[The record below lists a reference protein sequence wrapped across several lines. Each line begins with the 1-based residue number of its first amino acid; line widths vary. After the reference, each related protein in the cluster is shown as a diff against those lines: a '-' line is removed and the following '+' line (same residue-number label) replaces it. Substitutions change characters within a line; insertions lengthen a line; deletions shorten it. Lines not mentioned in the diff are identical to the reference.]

1 MLRYIKKRDDEKMH
15 KEDKTILE
23 EICLTRNLSESTMKN
38 YEQSIRSYTE
48 SQGLTLKELLIEAEE
63 EEEKG
68 VRLKHRNVKKRLI
81 IFQNYLLTDKGLSKS
96 TIKKQV
102 QIIRNIYNHF
112 EIELPK
118 IPKLN
123 EKHVRD
129 YDPIYYDDLPSKEL
143 IQEALKI
150 SKPNMTA
157 VILFI
162 VSSGCAREET
172 LSLSIQDFITATE
185 EYHNSTDIHDV
196 LNELKHQDNIVPVF
210 KLKRRKTSQYYY
222 TFCSPEATDA
232 IVHYLESRTD
242 LLTPDKQLFKFE
254 KSYFQKKFI
263 EINNLLGGNKKGCYG
278 IFRSHM
284 LRKFHASN
292 LARGENGLTVEEID
306 SLQGRSKNK
315 THDSYFLDDPQ
326 ELKKKYISNI
336 DKVLINY
343 DKRELTF
350 ESPEVLELKKKA
362 AELEKENAE
371 IKQNINKA
379 VDDRISEVFNEYGIE
394 EILRKHGL

>member
-1 MLRYIKKRDDEKMH
+1 MH
-15 KEDKTILE
+15 KEDIPILE
-23 EICLTRNLSESTMKN
+23 EICLTRNLSKSTRKN

-48 SQGLTLKELLIEAEE
+48 SQGLTLKELLMEAEE

-81 IFQNYLLTDKGLSKS
+81 IFQNYLLNDKGLSKS

-102 QIIRNIYNHF
+102 QIIRYIYNHY
-112 EIELPK
+112 EIELPN

-123 EKHVRD
+123 EKHVKD
-129 YDPIYYDDLPSKEL
+129 YEPIYYDDLPTKEL

-150 SKPNMTA
+150 SKPNMKA

-162 VSSGCAREET
+162 LSSGCAREET
-172 LSLSIQDFITATE
+172 LSLSINDFITATN
-185 EYHNSTDIHDV
+185 EYHNSTDIYEV
-196 LNELKHQDNIVPVF
+196 LEELKHQENIIPIF
-210 KLKRRKTSQYYY
+210 KLRRRKTNQYYY

-232 IVHYLESRTD
+232 IVYYLESRTD
-242 LLTPDKQLFKFE
+242 LLTPEKQLFKFE
-254 KSYFQKKFI
+254 KTYFQKKFI
-263 EINNLLGGNKKGCYG
+263 EINNLLGGHKKGCYG

-306 SLQGRSKNK
+306 SLQGRSKTK
-315 THDSYFLDDPQ
+315 THTSYFLDDPQ
-326 ELKKKYISNI
+326 ELKKKYIANI

-343 DKRELTF
+343 DKKELTF
-350 ESPEVLELKKKA
+350 ESPEVLALKKRA
-362 AELEKENAE
+362 SELERENQE
-371 IKQNINKA
+371 IKDNITKA
-379 VDDRISEVFNEYGIE
+379 VDDRINEVLSKYGF
-394 EILRKHGL
+394 

>member
-1 MLRYIKKRDDEKMH
+1 MH
-15 KEDKTILE
+15 KEDIPILD
-23 EICLTRNLSESTMKN
+23 EICLTRNLSKSTRKN

-68 VRLKHRNVKKRLI
+68 VRLKHRKVKKRLI
-81 IFQNYLLTDKGLSKS
+81 IFQNYLLNEKGLSKS

-102 QIIRNIYNHF
+102 QIIRYLYRHC
-112 EIELPK
+112 EIELPN

-129 YDPIYYDDLPSKEL
+129 YEPIYYDDLPTKEL
-143 IQEALKI
+143 IQEALNI
-150 SKPNMTA
+150 SKPNMKA

-162 VSSGCAREET
+162 ISSGCAREET
-172 LSLSIQDFITATE
+172 LSLSINDFITATNQ
-185 EYHNSTDIHDV
+185 YHNSTDIYEV
-196 LNELKHQDNIVPVF
+196 LEELKHQENVVPIF
-210 KLKRRKTSQYYY
+210 KLRRRKTNQYYY

-232 IVHYLESRTD
+232 IVYYLESRTD
-242 LLTPDKQLFKFE
+242 LLTPGKQLFKFE
-254 KSYFQKKFI
+254 KTYFQKKFI
-263 EINNLLGGNKKGCYG
+263 ELNNSLGGHKKGCYG

-306 SLQGRSKNK
+306 SLQGRMKDK
-315 THDSYFLDDPQ
+315 MHKPYFLDDPQ
-326 ELKKKYISNI
+326 ELRKKYIMNI

-343 DKRELTF
+343 DKKELTF
-350 ESPEVLELKKKA
+350 ESPEVLELKKRA
-362 AELEKENAE
+362 VELEKENEA

-379 VDDRISEVFNEYGIE
+379 VDDRISEVLAKYGF
-394 EILRKHGL
+394 

>member
-1 MLRYIKKRDDEKMH
+1 MQE
-15 KEDKTILE
+15 EDKLILE
-23 EICLTRNLSESTMKN
+23 EICLTRNLSKN
-38 YEQSIRSYTE
+38 TIRNYKQSIKSYTQ
-48 SQGLTLKELLIEAEE
+48 SQGLTLKELLEEAEAEE
-63 EEEKG
+63 EKG
-68 VRLKHRNVKKRLI
+68 IRLKHRNVKKRLI
-81 IFQNYLLTDKGLSKS
+81 IFQNYLLNEKGLSKS

-102 QIIRNIYNHF
+102 NIIRYIYNHF

-129 YDPIYYDDLPSKEL
+129 YEPIYYDDLPTKEL

-150 SKPNMTA
+150 SKPNMKA

-172 LSLSIQDFITATE
+172 LSLSIQDFIDSTN
-185 EYHNSTDIHDV
+185 EYHNSTNIYDV
-196 LNELKHQDNIVPVF
+196 LEELKHQENIIPIF
-210 KLKRRKTSQYYY
+210 KLKRKKTNQYYY

-232 IVHYLESRTD
+232 IIYYLESRTD
-242 LLTPDKQLFKFE
+242 KLTPDKQLFKFE

-263 EINNLLGGNKKGCYG
+263 EINNMLGGQRKGAYG

-306 SLQGRSKNK
+306 SLQGRAKNK
-315 THDSYFLDDPQ
+315 VHTSYFLDDPN
-326 ELKKKYISNI
+326 ELKKKYILNI

-343 DKRELTF
+343 DKKELTF
-350 ESPEVLELKKKA
+350 ESPEVLALRKRA
-362 AELEKENAE
+362 AELEKENEE

-379 VDDRISEVFNEYGIE
+379 VDDRINEVLSKYGF
-394 EILRKHGL
+394 

>member
-1 MLRYIKKRDDEKMH
+1 MH
-15 KEDKTILE
+15 KEDIPILD
-23 EICLTRNLSESTMKN
+23 EICLTRNLSKSTRKN

-81 IFQNYLLTDKGLSKS
+81 IFQNYLLNEKGLSKS

-102 QIIRNIYNHF
+102 QIIRYLYRHC
-112 EIELPK
+112 EIELPN

-129 YDPIYYDDLPSKEL
+129 YEPIYYDDLPTKEL
-143 IQEALKI
+143 IQEALNI
-150 SKPNMTA
+150 SKPNMKA

-162 VSSGCAREET
+162 ISSGCAREET
-172 LSLSIQDFITATE
+172 LSLSINDFIIATNQ
-185 EYHNSTDIHDV
+185 YHNSTDIYEV
-196 LNELKHQDNIVPVF
+196 LEELKHQENVVPIF
-210 KLKRRKTSQYYY
+210 KLRRRKTNQYYY

-232 IVHYLESRTD
+232 IVYYLESRTD
-242 LLTPDKQLFKFE
+242 LLTPEKQLFKFE
-254 KSYFQKKFI
+254 KTYFQKKFI
-263 EINNLLGGNKKGCYG
+263 ELNNSLGGHKKGCYG

-292 LARGENGLTVEEID
+292 LARGENGLTLEEID
-306 SLQGRSKNK
+306 SLQGRMKDK
-315 THDSYFLDDPQ
+315 MHKPYFLDDPQ
-326 ELKKKYISNI
+326 ELRKKYIMNI

-343 DKRELTF
+343 DKKELTF
-350 ESPEVLELKKKA
+350 ESPEVLELKKRA
-362 AELEKENAE
+362 VELEKENEA

-379 VDDRISEVFNEYGIE
+379 VDDRISEVLANYGF
-394 EILRKHGL
+394 

>member
-1 MLRYIKKRDDEKMH
+1 MQE
-15 KEDKTILE
+15 EDKLILE
-23 EICLTRNLSESTMKN
+23 EICLTRNLSKN
-38 YEQSIRSYTE
+38 TIRNYKQSIKSYTQ
-48 SQGLTLKELLIEAEE
+48 SQGLTLKELLEEAEAEE
-63 EEEKG
+63 EKG
-68 VRLKHRNVKKRLI
+68 IRLKHRNVKKRLI
-81 IFQNYLLTDKGLSKS
+81 IFQNYLLNEKGLSKS

-102 QIIRNIYNHF
+102 NIIRYIYNHF

-129 YDPIYYDDLPSKEL
+129 YEPIYYDDLPTKEL

-150 SKPNMTA
+150 SKPNMKA

-172 LSLSIQDFITATE
+172 LSLSIQDFIDSTN
-185 EYHNSTDIHDV
+185 EYHNSTNIYDV
-196 LNELKHQDNIVPVF
+196 LEELKHQENIIPIF
-210 KLKRRKTSQYYY
+210 KLKRKKTNQYYY

-232 IVHYLESRTD
+232 IIYYLESRTD
-242 LLTPDKQLFKFE
+242 KLTPDKQLFKFE

-263 EINNLLGGNKKGCYG
+263 EINNMLGGQRKGAYG

-292 LARGENGLTVEEID
+292 LARGENGLSVEEID

-315 THDSYFLDDPQ
+315 VHTSYFLDDPN
-326 ELKKKYISNI
+326 ELKKKYILNI

-343 DKRELTF
+343 DKKELTF
-350 ESPEVLELKKKA
+350 ESPEVLALRKRA
-362 AELEKENAE
+362 AELEKENEE

-379 VDDRISEVFNEYGIE
+379 VDDRINEVLSKYGF
-394 EILRKHGL
+394 

>member
-1 MLRYIKKRDDEKMH
+1 MH
-15 KEDKTILE
+15 KEDIPILD
-23 EICLTRNLSESTMKN
+23 EICLTRNLSKSTRKN

-81 IFQNYLLTDKGLSKS
+81 IFQNYLLNEKGLSKS

-102 QIIRNIYNHF
+102 QIIRYLYRHC
-112 EIELPK
+112 EIELPN

-129 YDPIYYDDLPSKEL
+129 YEPIYYDDLPTKEL
-143 IQEALKI
+143 IQEALNI
-150 SKPNMTA
+150 SKPNMKA

-162 VSSGCAREET
+162 ISSGCAREET
-172 LSLSIQDFITATE
+172 LSLSINDFITATNQ
-185 EYHNSTDIHDV
+185 YHNSTDIYEV
-196 LNELKHQDNIVPVF
+196 LEELKHQENVVPIF
-210 KLKRRKTSQYYY
+210 KLRRRKTNQYYY

-232 IVHYLESRTD
+232 IVYYLESRTD
-242 LLTPDKQLFKFE
+242 LLTPEKQLFKFE
-254 KSYFQKKFI
+254 KTYFQKKFI
-263 EINNLLGGNKKGCYG
+263 ELNNSLGGHKKGCYG

-306 SLQGRSKNK
+306 SLQGRMKDK
-315 THDSYFLDDPQ
+315 MHKPYFLDDPQ
-326 ELKKKYISNI
+326 ELRKKYIMNI

-343 DKRELTF
+343 DKKELTF
-350 ESPEVLELKKKA
+350 ESPEVLELKKRA
-362 AELEKENAE
+362 VELEKENEA

-379 VDDRISEVFNEYGIE
+379 VDERISEVLAKYGF
-394 EILRKHGL
+394 

>member
-1 MLRYIKKRDDEKMH
+1 MH
-15 KEDKTILE
+15 KEDIPILD
-23 EICLTRNLSESTMKN
+23 EICLTRNLSKSTRKN

-81 IFQNYLLTDKGLSKS
+81 IFQNYLLNEKGLSKS

-102 QIIRNIYNHF
+102 QIIRYLYRHC
-112 EIELPK
+112 EIELPN

-129 YDPIYYDDLPSKEL
+129 YEPIYYDDLPTKEL
-143 IQEALKI
+143 IQEALNI
-150 SKPNMTA
+150 SKPNMKA

-162 VSSGCAREET
+162 ISSGCAREET
-172 LSLSIQDFITATE
+172 LSLSINDFITATNQ
-185 EYHNSTDIHDV
+185 YHNSTDIYEV
-196 LNELKHQDNIVPVF
+196 LEELKHQENVVPIF
-210 KLKRRKTSQYYY
+210 KLRRRKTNQYYY

-232 IVHYLESRTD
+232 IVYYLESRTD
-242 LLTPDKQLFKFE
+242 LLTPEKQLFKFE
-254 KSYFQKKFI
+254 KTYFQKKFI
-263 EINNLLGGNKKGCYG
+263 ELNNSLGGHKKGCYG

-292 LARGENGLTVEEID
+292 LARGENGLTLEEID
-306 SLQGRSKNK
+306 SLQGRMKDK
-315 THDSYFLDDPQ
+315 MHKPYFLDDPQ
-326 ELKKKYISNI
+326 ELRKKYIMNI
-336 DKVLINY
+336 DKVLISY
-343 DKRELTF
+343 DKKELTF
-350 ESPEVLELKKKA
+350 ESPEVLELKKRA
-362 AELEKENAE
+362 VELEKENEA

-379 VDDRISEVFNEYGIE
+379 VDDRISEVLAKYGF
-394 EILRKHGL
+394 

>member
-1 MLRYIKKRDDEKMH
+1 MH
-15 KEDKTILE
+15 KEDIPILD
-23 EICLTRNLSESTMKN
+23 EICLTRNLSKSTRKN

-81 IFQNYLLTDKGLSKS
+81 IFQNYLLNEKGLSKS

-102 QIIRNIYNHF
+102 QIIRYLYRHC
-112 EIELPK
+112 EIELPN

-129 YDPIYYDDLPSKEL
+129 YEPIYYDDLPTKEL
-143 IQEALKI
+143 IQEALNI
-150 SKPNMTA
+150 SKPNMKA

-162 VSSGCAREET
+162 ISSGCAREET
-172 LSLSIQDFITATE
+172 LSLSINDFITATNQ
-185 EYHNSTDIHDV
+185 YHNSTDIYEV
-196 LNELKHQDNIVPVF
+196 LEELKHQENVVPIF
-210 KLKRRKTSQYYY
+210 KLRRRKTNQYYY

-232 IVHYLESRTD
+232 IVYYLESRTD
-242 LLTPDKQLFKFE
+242 LLTPEKQLFKFE
-254 KSYFQKKFI
+254 KTYFQKKFI
-263 EINNLLGGNKKGCYG
+263 ELNNSLGGHKKGCYG

-292 LARGENGLTVEEID
+292 LARGENGLTLEEID
-306 SLQGRSKNK
+306 SLQGRMKDK
-315 THDSYFLDDPQ
+315 MHKPYFLDDPQ
-326 ELKKKYISNI
+326 ELRKKYIMNI

-343 DKRELTF
+343 DKKELTF
-350 ESPEVLELKKKA
+350 ESPEVLELKKRA
-362 AELEKENAE
+362 VELEKENEA
-371 IKQNINKA
+371 IKHNINKA
-379 VDDRISEVFNEYGIE
+379 VDDRISEVLAKYGF
-394 EILRKHGL
+394 

>member
-1 MLRYIKKRDDEKMH
+1 M
-15 KEDKTILE
+15 
-23 EICLTRNLSESTMKN
+23 
-38 YEQSIRSYTE
+38 
-48 SQGLTLKELLIEAEE
+48 TLKELLIEAEE

-81 IFQNYLLTDKGLSKS
+81 IFQNYLLNEKGLSKS

-102 QIIRNIYNHF
+102 QIIRYLYRHC
-112 EIELPK
+112 EIELPN

-129 YDPIYYDDLPSKEL
+129 YEPIYYDDLPTKEL
-143 IQEALKI
+143 IQEALNI
-150 SKPNMTA
+150 SKPNMKA

-162 VSSGCAREET
+162 ISSGCAREET
-172 LSLSIQDFITATE
+172 LSLSINDFITATKQ
-185 EYHNSTDIHDV
+185 YHNSTDIYEV
-196 LNELKHQDNIVPVF
+196 LEELKHQENIVPIF
-210 KLKRRKTSQYYY
+210 KLRRRKTNQYYY

-232 IVHYLESRTD
+232 IVYYLESRTD
-242 LLTPDKQLFKFE
+242 LLTPEKQLFKFE
-254 KSYFQKKFI
+254 KTYFQKKFI
-263 EINNLLGGNKKGCYG
+263 ELNNSLGGHKKGCYG

-306 SLQGRSKNK
+306 SLQGRMKDK
-315 THDSYFLDDPQ
+315 MHKPYFLDDPQ
-326 ELKKKYISNI
+326 ELRKKYIMNI

-343 DKRELTF
+343 DKKELTF
-350 ESPEVLELKKKA
+350 ESPEVLELKKRA
-362 AELEKENAE
+362 VELEKENEA

-379 VDDRISEVFNEYGIE
+379 VDDRISEVLAKYGF
-394 EILRKHGL
+394 

>member
-1 MLRYIKKRDDEKMH
+1 MH
-15 KEDKTILE
+15 KEDIPILD
-23 EICLTRNLSESTMKN
+23 EICLTRNLSKSTRKN

-81 IFQNYLLTDKGLSKS
+81 IFQNYLLNEKGLSKS

-102 QIIRNIYNHF
+102 QIIRYLYRHC
-112 EIELPK
+112 EIELPN

-123 EKHVRD
+123 ERHVRD
-129 YDPIYYDDLPSKEL
+129 YEPIYYDDLPTKEL
-143 IQEALKI
+143 IQEALNI
-150 SKPNMTA
+150 SKPNMKA

-162 VSSGCAREET
+162 ISSGCAREET
-172 LSLSIQDFITATE
+172 LSLSINDFITATNQ
-185 EYHNSTDIHDV
+185 YHNSTDIYEV
-196 LNELKHQDNIVPVF
+196 LEELKHQENVVPIF
-210 KLKRRKTSQYYY
+210 KLRRRKTNQYYY

-232 IVHYLESRTD
+232 IVYYLESRTD
-242 LLTPDKQLFKFE
+242 LLTPEKQLFKFE
-254 KSYFQKKFI
+254 KTYFQKKFI
-263 EINNLLGGNKKGCYG
+263 ELNNSLGGHKKGCYG

-306 SLQGRSKNK
+306 SLQGRMKDK
-315 THDSYFLDDPQ
+315 MHKPYFLDDPQ
-326 ELKKKYISNI
+326 ELRKKYIMNI

-343 DKRELTF
+343 DKKELTF
-350 ESPEVLELKKKA
+350 ESPEVLELKKRA
-362 AELEKENAE
+362 VELEKENEA

-379 VDDRISEVFNEYGIE
+379 VDDRISEVLAKYGF
-394 EILRKHGL
+394 

>member
-1 MLRYIKKRDDEKMH
+1 MH
-15 KEDKTILE
+15 TEDIPILE
-23 EICLTRNLSESTMKN
+23 EICLTRNLSKSTRKN

-48 SQGLTLKELLIEAEE
+48 SQGLTLKELLMEAEE

-81 IFQNYLLTDKGLSKS
+81 IFQNYLLNDKGLSKS

-102 QIIRNIYNHF
+102 QIIRYIYNHY
-112 EIELPK
+112 EIELPN

-123 EKHVRD
+123 EKHVKD
-129 YDPIYYDDLPSKEL
+129 YEPIYYDDLPTKEL

-150 SKPNMTA
+150 SKPNMKA

-162 VSSGCAREET
+162 LSSGCAREET
-172 LSLSIQDFITATE
+172 LSLSINDFITATN
-185 EYHNSTDIHDV
+185 EYHNSTDIYEV
-196 LNELKHQDNIVPVF
+196 LEELKHQENIIPIF
-210 KLKRRKTSQYYY
+210 KLRRRKTNQYYY

-232 IVHYLESRTD
+232 IVYYLESRTD
-242 LLTPDKQLFKFE
+242 LLTPEKQLFKFE
-254 KSYFQKKFI
+254 KTYFQKKFI
-263 EINNLLGGNKKGCYG
+263 EINNLLGGHKKGCYG

-306 SLQGRSKNK
+306 SLQGRSKTK
-315 THDSYFLDDPQ
+315 THTSYFLDDPQ
-326 ELKKKYISNI
+326 ELKKKYIANI

-343 DKRELTF
+343 DKKELTF
-350 ESPEVLELKKKA
+350 ESPEVLALKKRA
-362 AELEKENAE
+362 SELERENQE
-371 IKQNINKA
+371 IKDNITKA
-379 VDDRISEVFNEYGIE
+379 VDDRINEVLSKYGF
-394 EILRKHGL
+394 

>member
-1 MLRYIKKRDDEKMH
+1 MH
-15 KEDKTILE
+15 KEDIPILD
-23 EICLTRNLSESTMKN
+23 EICLTRNLSKSTRKN

-81 IFQNYLLTDKGLSKS
+81 IFQNYLLNEKGLSKS

-102 QIIRNIYNHF
+102 QIIRYLYRHC
-112 EIELPK
+112 EIELPN

-129 YDPIYYDDLPSKEL
+129 YEPIYYDDLPTKEL
-143 IQEALKI
+143 IQEALNI
-150 SKPNMTA
+150 SKPNMKA

-162 VSSGCAREET
+162 ISSGCAREET
-172 LSLSIQDFITATE
+172 LSLSINDFITATNQ
-185 EYHNSTDIHDV
+185 YHNSTDIYEV
-196 LNELKHQDNIVPVF
+196 LEELKRQENIVPIF
-210 KLKRRKTSQYYY
+210 KLRRRKTNQYYY

-232 IVHYLESRTD
+232 IVYYLESRTD
-242 LLTPDKQLFKFE
+242 LLTPEKQLFKFE
-254 KSYFQKKFI
+254 KTYFQKKFI
-263 EINNLLGGNKKGCYG
+263 ELNNSLGGHKKGCYG

-306 SLQGRSKNK
+306 SLQGRMKDK
-315 THDSYFLDDPQ
+315 MHKPYFLDDPQ
-326 ELKKKYISNI
+326 ELRKKYIMNI

-343 DKRELTF
+343 DKKELTF
-350 ESPEVLELKKKA
+350 ESPEVLELKKRA
-362 AELEKENAE
+362 VELEKENEA

-379 VDDRISEVFNEYGIE
+379 VDDRISEVLAKYGF
-394 EILRKHGL
+394 

>member
-1 MLRYIKKRDDEKMH
+1 M
-15 KEDKTILE
+15 
-23 EICLTRNLSESTMKN
+23 
-38 YEQSIRSYTE
+38 
-48 SQGLTLKELLIEAEE
+48 EAED

-68 VRLKHRNVKKRLI
+68 IRLKHRNVKKRLI
-81 IFQNYLLTDKGLSKS
+81 IFQNYLLNDKGLSKS

-102 QIIRNIYNHF
+102 NIIRYIYNHF

-129 YDPIYYDDLPSKEL
+129 YEPIYYDDLPSRGL

-172 LSLSIQDFITATE
+172 LGLTIQDFITATS
-185 EYHNSTDIHDV
+185 EYHNSTEIYDV
-196 LNELKHQDNIVPVF
+196 LEELKHQENIVPIF

-232 IVHYLESRTD
+232 IVYYLESRTD
-242 LLTPDKQLFKFE
+242 QLTPSKQLFKFE

-263 EINNLLGGNKKGCYG
+263 EINDLLGGHKKGCYG

-292 LARGENGLTVEEID
+292 LARGENGLTIEEID
-306 SLQGRSKNK
+306 SLQGRSKTK
-315 THDSYFLDDPQ
+315 THNSYFLDDPK
-326 ELKKKYISNI
+326 ELRKKYIANI

-343 DKRELTF
+343 DKKELTF
-350 ESPEVLELKKKA
+350 ESPEVLELRKRA
-362 AELEKENAE
+362 AELEKENEE
-371 IKQNINKA
+371 IKHNINKA
-379 VDDRISEVFNEYGIE
+379 VDDRINEVLSKYGF
-394 EILRKHGL
+394 

>member
-1 MLRYIKKRDDEKMH
+1 MH
-15 KEDKTILE
+15 KEDIPILD
-23 EICLTRNLSESTMKN
+23 EICLTRNLSKSTRKN

-68 VRLKHRNVKKRLI
+68 VRLKHRKVKKRLI
-81 IFQNYLLTDKGLSKS
+81 IFQNYLLNEKGLSKS

-102 QIIRNIYNHF
+102 QIIRYLYRHC
-112 EIELPK
+112 EIELPN

-129 YDPIYYDDLPSKEL
+129 YEPIYYDDLPTKEL
-143 IQEALKI
+143 IQEALNI
-150 SKPNMTA
+150 SKPNMKA

-162 VSSGCAREET
+162 ISSGCAREET
-172 LSLSIQDFITATE
+172 LSLSINDFITATNQ
-185 EYHNSTDIHDV
+185 YHNSTDIYEV
-196 LNELKHQDNIVPVF
+196 LEELKHQENVVPIF
-210 KLKRRKTSQYYY
+210 KLRRRKTNQYYY

-232 IVHYLESRTD
+232 IVYYLESRTD
-242 LLTPDKQLFKFE
+242 LLTPEKQLFKFE
-254 KSYFQKKFI
+254 KTYFQKKFI
-263 EINNLLGGNKKGCYG
+263 ELNNSLGGHKKGCYG

-306 SLQGRSKNK
+306 SLQGRMKDKMHNP
-315 THDSYFLDDPQ
+315 YFLDDPQ
-326 ELKKKYISNI
+326 ELRKKYIMNI

-343 DKRELTF
+343 DKKELTF
-350 ESPEVLELKKKA
+350 ESSEVLELKKRA
-362 AELEKENAE
+362 VELEKENEA

-379 VDDRISEVFNEYGIE
+379 VDDRISEVLAKYGF
-394 EILRKHGL
+394 

>member
-1 MLRYIKKRDDEKMH
+1 MH
-15 KEDKTILE
+15 KEDIPILD
-23 EICLTRNLSESTMKN
+23 EICLTRNLSKSTRKN

-81 IFQNYLLTDKGLSKS
+81 IFQNYLLNEKGLSKS

-102 QIIRNIYNHF
+102 QIIRYLYRHC
-112 EIELPK
+112 EIELPN

-129 YDPIYYDDLPSKEL
+129 YEPIYYDDLPTKEL
-143 IQEALKI
+143 IQEALNI
-150 SKPNMTA
+150 SKPNMKA

-162 VSSGCAREET
+162 LSSGCAREET
-172 LSLSIQDFITATE
+172 LSLSINDFITATNQ
-185 EYHNSTDIHDV
+185 YHNSTDIYEV
-196 LNELKHQDNIVPVF
+196 LEELKHQENVVPIF
-210 KLKRRKTSQYYY
+210 KLRRRKTNQYYY

-232 IVHYLESRTD
+232 IVYYLESRTD
-242 LLTPDKQLFKFE
+242 LLTPEKQLFKFE
-254 KSYFQKKFI
+254 KTYFQKKFI
-263 EINNLLGGNKKGCYG
+263 ELNNSLGGHKKGCYG

-292 LARGENGLTVEEID
+292 LARGENGLTLEEID
-306 SLQGRSKNK
+306 SLQGRMKDK
-315 THDSYFLDDPQ
+315 MHKPYFLDDPQ
-326 ELKKKYISNI
+326 ELRKKYILNI

-343 DKRELTF
+343 DKKELTF
-350 ESPEVLELKKKA
+350 ESPEVLELKKRA
-362 AELEKENAE
+362 VELEKENAE

-379 VDDRISEVFNEYGIE
+379 VDDRISEVLAKYGF
-394 EILRKHGL
+394 

>member
-1 MLRYIKKRDDEKMH
+1 MH
-15 KEDKTILE
+15 KEDIPILD
-23 EICLTRNLSESTMKN
+23 EICLTRNLSKSTRKN

-81 IFQNYLLTDKGLSKS
+81 IFQNYLLNEKGLSKS

-102 QIIRNIYNHF
+102 QIIRYLYRHC
-112 EIELPK
+112 EIELPN

-129 YDPIYYDDLPSKEL
+129 YEPIYYDDLPTKEL
-143 IQEALKI
+143 IQEALNI
-150 SKPNMTA
+150 SKPNMKA

-162 VSSGCAREET
+162 ISSGCAREET
-172 LSLSIQDFITATE
+172 LSLSINDFITATNQ
-185 EYHNSTDIHDV
+185 YHNSTDIYEV
-196 LNELKHQDNIVPVF
+196 LEELKHQENVVPIF
-210 KLKRRKTSQYYY
+210 KLRRRKTNQYYY

-232 IVHYLESRTD
+232 IVYYLESRTD
-242 LLTPDKQLFKFE
+242 LLTPEKQLFKFE
-254 KSYFQKKFI
+254 KTYFQKKFI
-263 EINNLLGGNKKGCYG
+263 ELNNSLGGHKKGCYG

-306 SLQGRSKNK
+306 SLQGRMKDK
-315 THDSYFLDDPQ
+315 MHKPYFLDDPQ
-326 ELKKKYISNI
+326 ELRKKYIMNI

-343 DKRELTF
+343 DKKELTF
-350 ESPEVLELKKKA
+350 ESPEVLELKKRA
-362 AELEKENAE
+362 VELEKENEA

-379 VDDRISEVFNEYGIE
+379 VDDRISEVLAKYGF
-394 EILRKHGL
+394 

>member
-1 MLRYIKKRDDEKMH
+1 MH
-15 KEDKTILE
+15 KEDIPILD
-23 EICLTRNLSESTMKN
+23 EICLTRNLSKSTRKN

-81 IFQNYLLTDKGLSKS
+81 IFQNYLLNEKGLSKS

-102 QIIRNIYNHF
+102 QIIRYLYRHC
-112 EIELPK
+112 EIELPN

-129 YDPIYYDDLPSKEL
+129 YEPIYYDDLPTKEL
-143 IQEALKI
+143 IQEALNI
-150 SKPNMTA
+150 SKPNMKA

-162 VSSGCAREET
+162 ISSGCAREET
-172 LSLSIQDFITATE
+172 LSLSINDFITATNQ
-185 EYHNSTDIHDV
+185 YHNSTDIYEV
-196 LNELKHQDNIVPVF
+196 LEELKHQENIVPIF
-210 KLKRRKTSQYYY
+210 KLRRRKTNQYYY

-232 IVHYLESRTD
+232 IVYYLESRTD
-242 LLTPDKQLFKFE
+242 LLTPEKQLFKFE
-254 KSYFQKKFI
+254 KTYFQKKFI
-263 EINNLLGGNKKGCYG
+263 ELNNSLGGHKKGCYG

-292 LARGENGLTVEEID
+292 LARGENGLTLEEID
-306 SLQGRSKNK
+306 SLQGRMKDK
-315 THDSYFLDDPQ
+315 MHKPYFLDDPQ
-326 ELKKKYISNI
+326 ELRKKYIMNI

-343 DKRELTF
+343 DKKELTF
-350 ESPEVLELKKKA
+350 ESPEVLELKKRA
-362 AELEKENAE
+362 VELEKENEA

-379 VDDRISEVFNEYGIE
+379 VDDRISEVLAKYGF
-394 EILRKHGL
+394 

>member
-1 MLRYIKKRDDEKMH
+1 MH
-15 KEDKTILE
+15 KEDIPILE
-23 EICLTRNLSESTMKN
+23 EICLTRNLSKSTRKN

-48 SQGLTLKELLIEAEE
+48 SQGLTLKELLMEAEE

-81 IFQNYLLTDKGLSKS
+81 IFQNYLLNDKGLSKS

-102 QIIRNIYNHF
+102 QIIRYIYNHY
-112 EIELPK
+112 EIELPN

-123 EKHVRD
+123 EKHVKD
-129 YDPIYYDDLPSKEL
+129 YEPIYYDDLPTKEL

-150 SKPNMTA
+150 SKPNMKA

-162 VSSGCAREET
+162 LSSGCAREET
-172 LSLSIQDFITATE
+172 LSLSINDFITATN
-185 EYHNSTDIHDV
+185 EYHNSTDIYEV
-196 LNELKHQDNIVPVF
+196 LEELKHQENIIPIF
-210 KLKRRKTSQYYY
+210 KLRRRKTNQYYY

-232 IVHYLESRTD
+232 IVYYLESRTD
-242 LLTPDKQLFKFE
+242 LLTPEKQLFKFE
-254 KSYFQKKFI
+254 KTYFQKKFI
-263 EINNLLGGNKKGCYG
+263 ELNNSLGGHKKGCYG

-306 SLQGRSKNK
+306 SLQGRSKTK
-315 THDSYFLDDPQ
+315 THTSYFLDDPQ
-326 ELKKKYISNI
+326 ELKKKYIANI

-343 DKRELTF
+343 DKKELTF
-350 ESPEVLELKKKA
+350 ESPEVLALKKRA
-362 AELEKENAE
+362 SELERENQE
-371 IKQNINKA
+371 IKDNITKA
-379 VDDRISEVFNEYGIE
+379 VDDRINEVLSKYGF
-394 EILRKHGL
+394 

>member
-1 MLRYIKKRDDEKMH
+1 MH
-15 KEDKTILE
+15 KEDIPILD
-23 EICLTRNLSESTMKN
+23 EICLTRNLSKSTRKN

-81 IFQNYLLTDKGLSKS
+81 IFQNYLLNEKGLSKS

-102 QIIRNIYNHF
+102 QIIRYLYRHC
-112 EIELPK
+112 EIELPN

-129 YDPIYYDDLPSKEL
+129 YEPIYYDDLPTKEL
-143 IQEALKI
+143 IQEALNI
-150 SKPNMTA
+150 SKPNMKA

-162 VSSGCAREET
+162 ISSGCAREET
-172 LSLSIQDFITATE
+172 LSLSINDFITATNQ
-185 EYHNSTDIHDV
+185 YHNSTDIYEV
-196 LNELKHQDNIVPVF
+196 LEELKHQENVVPIF
-210 KLKRRKTSQYYY
+210 KLRRRKTNQYYY

-232 IVHYLESRTD
+232 IVYYLESRTD
-242 LLTPDKQLFKFE
+242 LLTPGKQLFKFE
-254 KSYFQKKFI
+254 KTYFQKKFI
-263 EINNLLGGNKKGCYG
+263 ELNNSLGGHKKGCYG

-306 SLQGRSKNK
+306 SLQGRMKDK
-315 THDSYFLDDPQ
+315 MHKPYFLDDPQ
-326 ELKKKYISNI
+326 ELRKKYIMNI

-343 DKRELTF
+343 DKKELTF
-350 ESPEVLELKKKA
+350 ESPEVLELKKRA
-362 AELEKENAE
+362 VELEKENEA

-379 VDDRISEVFNEYGIE
+379 VDDRISEVLAKYGF
-394 EILRKHGL
+394 

>member
-1 MLRYIKKRDDEKMH
+1 MH
-15 KEDKTILE
+15 KEDIPILD
-23 EICLTRNLSESTMKN
+23 EICLTRNLSKSTRKN

-81 IFQNYLLTDKGLSKS
+81 IFQNYLLNEKGLSKS

-102 QIIRNIYNHF
+102 QIIRYLYRHC
-112 EIELPK
+112 EIELPN

-129 YDPIYYDDLPSKEL
+129 YEPIYYDDLPTKEL
-143 IQEALKI
+143 IQEALNI
-150 SKPNMTA
+150 SKPNMKA

-162 VSSGCAREET
+162 ISSGCAREET
-172 LSLSIQDFITATE
+172 LSLSINDFITATKQ
-185 EYHNSTDIHDV
+185 YHNSTDIYEV
-196 LNELKHQDNIVPVF
+196 LEELKHQENIVPIF
-210 KLKRRKTSQYYY
+210 KLRRRKTNQYYY

-232 IVHYLESRTD
+232 IVYYLESRTD
-242 LLTPDKQLFKFE
+242 LLTPEKQLFKFE
-254 KSYFQKKFI
+254 KTYFQKKFI
-263 EINNLLGGNKKGCYG
+263 ELNNSLGGHKKGCYG

-306 SLQGRSKNK
+306 SLQGRMKDK
-315 THDSYFLDDPQ
+315 MHKPYFLDDPQ
-326 ELKKKYISNI
+326 ELRKKYIMNI

-343 DKRELTF
+343 DKKELTF
-350 ESPEVLELKKKA
+350 ESPEVLELKKRA
-362 AELEKENAE
+362 VELEKENEA

-379 VDDRISEVFNEYGIE
+379 VDDRISEVLAKYGF
-394 EILRKHGL
+394 